1 MATNRQINSKIAMTP
16 LLSESFCTSQVCF
29 SVTESRA
36 PMSNITR
43 RQFLEDSILAA
54 AAAASIP
61 APLLAAETRAV
72 SANDKITVAIIG
84 CGIRGKQH
92 ASELAR
98 LSDCEIAY
106 VCDPDRD
113 RAAEVAADLVAKKRP
128 EPKAVQDLRVILDD
142 KSVAAVFIAAPN
154 HWHALAAVWAMQ
166 AGKDV
171 YVEKPVSHNI
181 SEGRRIVQ
189 MARKLGRICQGG
201 TQSRSNG
208 SLAQ

>member
-61 APLLAAETRAV
+61 TPLLAAETRAV

-92 ASELAR
+92 ASELAK
-98 LSDCEIAY
+98 LSDCAISY

-113 RAAEVAADLVAKKRP
+113 RAVEVAADLV
-128 EPKAVQDLRVILDD
+128 EPLARVGGDLGDAGGQGCVCRE
-142 KSVAAVFIAAPN
+142 AGQPQHQRGPPHRAGGA
-154 HWHALAAVWAMQ
+154 Q
-166 AGKDV
+166 AG
-171 YVEKPVSHNI
+171 PHLP
-181 SEGRRIVQ
+181 GR
-189 MARKLGRICQGG
+189 
-201 TQSRSNG
+201 N
-208 SLAQ
+208 